1 MLRLVTIDLA
11 SADLPV
17 FESFEAKVLQLV
29 SKYGGRLEMRVRALD
44 NSSETHL
51 LYFPNAQNY
60 DSYRSD
66 PARLAALV
74 EWERSGAKSTTI
86 EVSEFPLKRGHP

>member
-29 SKYGGRLEMRVRALD
+29 AKHGGRIEMRVRALD

-66 PARLAALV
+66 PARLAALA
-74 EWERSGAKSTTI
+74 EWERSGAKSTAI
-86 EVSEFPLKRGHP
+86 EVSKFPVERGHS

>member
-1 MLRLVTIDLA
+1 MRRLVTIDLTG
-11 SADLPV
+11 ADLAL

-29 SKYGGRLEMRVRALD
+29 PKYGGRLEMRVRALD

-51 LYFPNAQNY
+51 LYFPDAQNY

-66 PARLAALV
+66 PARAFTRSTLKKAA
-74 EWERSGAKSTTI
+74 R
-86 EVSEFPLKRGHP
+86 VSRTARLPLIIWRHHG